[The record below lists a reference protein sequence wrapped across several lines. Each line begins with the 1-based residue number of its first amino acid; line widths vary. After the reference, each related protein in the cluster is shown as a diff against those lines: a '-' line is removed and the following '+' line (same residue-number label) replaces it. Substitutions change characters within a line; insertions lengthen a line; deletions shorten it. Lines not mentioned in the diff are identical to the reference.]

1 MNIKE
6 ELQKLLDTYDQLEDY
21 YLESILKI
29 REEMRAINKEL
40 EKYEDE

>member
-6 ELQKLLDTYDQLEDY
+6 ELTKLLNTYDQLEDY
-21 YLESILKI
+21 YLEGIIKL